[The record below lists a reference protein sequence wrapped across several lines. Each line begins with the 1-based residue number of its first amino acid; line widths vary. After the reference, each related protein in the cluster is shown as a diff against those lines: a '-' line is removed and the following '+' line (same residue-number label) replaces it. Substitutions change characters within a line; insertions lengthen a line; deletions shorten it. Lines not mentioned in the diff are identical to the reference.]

1 MSTIAEQL
9 VALAQCKS
17 DIKSSIIAKGV
28 TVSNSD
34 PFSSYAAK
42 IQAIPTGGGAPNLFF
57 EWDFTKTPART
68 LNGVVYDSNG
78 AHFQA
83 GSGAPLAYIVIP
95 FGKSDM
101 TIELDTTQMNVWT
114 GYHRRFIMAN
124 PTDGFIYRNTGTG
137 SWSFYAGTS
146 IGWEDSSLATG
157 IFNETC
163 TIGVYID
170 STNHWHIYKN
180 GTLLWEPTNPLP
192 LITYDGST
200 VGGGNSA
207 WFIGSPESK
216 ALVQSDFTAMRL
228 YTGNK
233 YAAA

>member
-9 VALAQCKS
+9 AALAQIKS
-17 DIKSSIIAKGV
+17 DIKDAIIDKGV
-28 TVSNSD
+28 PVSDSD
-34 PFSSYAAK
+34 PFSDYATK
-42 IQAIPTGGGAPNLFF
+42 IGQISGGGSPSNLFF

-68 LNGVVYDSNG
+68 LNGVVYNSSG

-83 GSGAPLAYIVIP
+83 GTGAPEACIVIP

-101 TIELDTTQMNVWT
+101 TLELDTTRMNMWT

-124 PTDGFIYRNTGTG
+124 PESGLIYRNTGK
-137 SWSFYAGTS
+137 WSFYAGTTY
-146 IGWEDSSLATG
+146 GWQDSSLATG

-170 STNHWHIYKN
+170 STDHWHIYKN

-192 LITYDGST
+192 LITWDGAGPS
-200 VGGGNSA
+200 GGNLV
-207 WFIGSPESK
+207 WYIGSSGGQ
-216 ALVQSDFTAMRL
+216 ALLQSDFTAMRL